1 MGRLVFRDIGM
12 DGKWRVKEGSVNGRA
27 IGGLV
32 GCKLG
37 VEWSFGV
44 VFERFLFLNGRC
56 CGIAA
61 ISETCCS
68 LICFSF
74 NFTKRKAILD

>member
-1 MGRLVFRDIGM
+1 ME
-12 DGKWRVKEGSVNGRA
+12 GKWRVKEGSVNGRA

-56 CGIAA
+56 CGIA
-61 ISETCCS
+61 IDIGNM
-68 LICFSF
+68 LQLNLFF
-74 NFTKRKAILD
+74 V

>member
-1 MGRLVFRDIGM
+1 M

-56 CGIAA
+56 CGIA
-61 ISETCCS
+61 IDIGNM
-68 LICFSF
+68 LQLNLFF
-74 NFTKRKAILD
+74 V